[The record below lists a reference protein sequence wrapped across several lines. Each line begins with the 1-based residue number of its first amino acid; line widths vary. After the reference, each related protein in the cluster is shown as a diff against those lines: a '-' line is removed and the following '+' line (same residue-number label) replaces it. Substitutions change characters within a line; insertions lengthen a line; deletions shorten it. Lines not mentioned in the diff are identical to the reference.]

1 MSLFQKKHPPHFM
14 ERLSVGTPRFEFVE
28 IQTRGHGIAHRVNAV
43 PPGCIIS
50 CVLVLIGETDN
61 FLAEDVVN

>member
-1 MSLFQKKHPPHFM
+1 M